1 MDIRQSDKVG
11 KFAYVVHNQICVGF
25 LIARGPAGVESFD
38 RSERSLGVFAD
49 ENAAVAAIFKSATG
63 ASATGAS

>member
-1 MDIRQSDKVG
+1 VDIKQSRNDGKLG

-38 RSERSLGVFAD
+38 RDEHSLGVFTD
-49 ENAAVAAIFKSATG
+49 ETAAVAAIFKSAGG
-63 ASATGAS
+63 AP